1 MPKLHSGRLSLL
13 KIPPWEK
20 MCFTFVASVA
30 VAEGGFL
37 IFFSVG
43 EWKIKNRNRFHLEAA
58 QDEKKWVKKIETAV

>member
-1 MPKLHSGRLSLL
+1 
-13 KIPPWEK
+13 
-20 MCFTFVASVA
+20 MCFTFVASVAVA

>member
-1 MPKLHSGRLSLL
+1 MGKDVFHFCRLGGGGG
-13 KIPPWEK
+13 
-20 MCFTFVASVA
+20 
-30 VAEGGFL
+30 GGFL